1 MACWGGES
9 WSTLNAEMSRRP
21 RILIVD
27 DEPNMCRSLMIM
39 LNEDDRYEIQT
50 ATESR
55 RALELIEPGLDLVIT
70 DLSMPGPGGL
80 DVLRRAKEVS
90 DEIQVVIMTAYSTV
104 ESAVEAMKLGA
115 LEYLIKPFSND
126 EMQLT
131 VEKAIKLNALH
142 RENRDLKARL
152 RSATRVGELIGQ
164 SEPMRQVFFMIERAA
179 ETDATVLITG
189 ESGTGKELVARGIHY
204 SGHRR
209 DGPFTPVNCAALTET
224 LLESELFGHEKGA
237 FTGAIRTKEGRLEQA
252 NGGTVFLDE
261 IGEMSPTL
269 QTKLLRALED
279 RSFLRVGG
287 TETIEVDVRFVAAT
301 NRDLEAAIAEGC
313 FREDLFYRLNV
324 VAIRVPPLRERL
336 GDVPLLVEHFLS
348 EGGAEDPAAAV
359 RQLSQEARESLMRH
373 SFPGNVRE
381 LQNIIARAQILTD
394 GEVIEAADLPLP
406 DRPHPRPQLEQFL
419 GSLEGG
425 WSQLQEGVKELE
437 RQLVERAMAVYGGR
451 PNAEIAEILGTSR
464 RVLELRIQE
473 FAISKKGHGPQ

>member
-1 MACWGGES
+1 
-9 WSTLNAEMSRRP
+9 MSRRP
-21 RILIVD
+21 KILIVD

-39 LNEDDRYEIQT
+39 LNEDDLYEIQT

-55 RALELIEPGLDLVIT
+55 RALEMIEPGLDLVIT

-90 DEIQVVIMTAYSTV
+90 DEIQVVVMTAYSTV

-164 SEPMRQVFFMIERAA
+164 SEAMRQVFFMIERAA

-209 DGPFTPVNCAALTET
+209 EGPFAPVNCAALTET

-237 FTGAIRTKEGRLEQA
+237 FTGAIRTKQGRLEQA

-269 QTKLLRALED
+269 QTKLLRALEE

-301 NRDLEAAIAEGC
+301 NRDLEAAIAEGH
-313 FREDLFYRLNV
+313 FREDLFYRINV

-348 EGGAEDPAAAV
+348 EGGAEEPATAV
-359 RQLSQEARESLMRH
+359 RRLSQEAREALMRH

-394 GEVIEAADLPLP
+394 GAVIDAAQMRLP

-419 GSLEGG
+419 GALEGG
-425 WSQLQEGVKELE
+425 WAQLQEGVKVLE
-437 RQLVERAMAVYGGR
+437 RQLVERAMAVYVDR
-451 PNAEIAEILGTSR
+451 SNAEIAEILGTSR

-473 FAISKKGHGPQ
+473 FDIRKKGHTPQ